1 MTIAA
6 HEIPTPRILRSIDP
20 TPILRWIRARWG
32 QAPSCDLDQNTG
44 QDLKDMG
51 IESSEMY
58 EVSELSL
65 TCLRAG
71 PRGP

>member
-6 HEIPTPRILRSIDP
+6 HEMQAPRFLRSIDP
-20 TPILRWIRARWG
+20 TPIFRWIRARWR
-32 QAPSCDLDQNTG
+32 QAPSCDLDQSIG

-58 EVSELSL
+58 EVSKLLL

>member
-6 HEIPTPRILRSIDP
+6 PEIQAPRTLRGIDP
-20 TPILRWIRARWG
+20 KLVFRWIVSRWRL
-32 QAPSCDLDQNTG
+32 AASCDLDQCTG

-58 EVSELSL
+58 QVSKVSL
-65 TCLRAG
+65 MYLRAG

>member
-6 HEIPTPRILRSIDP
+6 HEIQVPRFLRGFDP
-20 TPILRWIRARWG
+20 TPVLRFIAAWCRR
-32 QAPSCDLDQNTG
+32 APSCDLAEIAG

-51 IESSEMY
+51 IESNEMY
-58 EVSELSL
+58 EVSKVSL
-65 TCLRAG
+65 MCLRAG